1 MCFKRF
7 NIKISIYLFLFIF
20 LYSLLS
26 VIKAEDVNI
35 ISKKLYLSKQAVG
48 NYEIN
53 EIQFK
58 GNSYFTSNELKDY
71 ISSQASDL
79 SLPHRIL
86 LTLHKQTKINNAIPA
101 KVLLPRLGMA
111 IKLFSK
117 EYKFFNE
124 EIAFLD
130 VDILKNLY
138 HINGF
143 HFVKIHF
150 EFIPDTILCKNLL
163 IFYIEENDRYKISS
177 IEYKGLEELPEKVKN
192 RVNQNMKI
200 KKGDYFSEQII
211 ENEMNAINS
220 RLLNNGYMYTKW
232 DYPNVIMDTIS
243 KTDSIIGYFDVGK
256 RIKFG
261 EIIFVDS
268 TNNQKK
274 VANSTKEKLIL
285 FKPNDF
291 YAKFRIDRSIE
302 YLLSMGTFE
311 SVSID
316 TLKREYGAD
325 EEVRDFVIT
334 CNYMKL
340 KEWDV
345 GLFVDQTQ
353 IDNLVNAGING
364 SIKHRNLFGS
374 AQNVQL
380 FTDFSFK
387 DLNHFLSTFR
397 FPNYEFRVGCSY
409 TQPLLWKLNTSR
421 IALST
426 SFVYSIET
434 ISDLFKIATISI
446 PIKIPIKL
454 SHLAYFSNMQIDI
467 NFDRENPF
475 NFNKVL
481 TYALDSAKTQQDTN
495 NILRAFTLYGNIY
508 NYLNEPETHLFTSN
522 ILSLSL
528 TEDRRNHPFSPTRG
542 HFSYIG
548 IDGLNIFLSHPTIS
562 GSAKYFRGQII
573 HNHYFEMSPFTVLA
587 TKSKLGLTYLMD
599 EANSFVPLDRQFF
612 SGGANSV
619 RAWRARALRYYNIN
633 SLDEFNDENAKEYA
647 IDYIGSRTLIEGSLE
662 LRRNLSD
669 LSFGENLQGI
679 INNIWM
685 TLFFDVGNSFG
696 WYYEDG
702 NENAVNIKFSD
713 YITKLAVA
721 TGFGIRYET
730 PVGPIR
736 VDIAFPVYD
745 PMKQRKAF
753 SDCIVHFGIGHAF

>member
-7 NIKISIYLFLFIF
+7 NIKITIYLFLFIF
-20 LYSLLS
+20 LYSLFP

-58 GNSYFTSNELKDY
+58 GNSYFTSNELKEY

-86 LTLHKQTKINNAIPA
+86 LTLHKQTKINNAIPD
-101 KVLLPRLGMA
+101 KVLLPSLGMA

-130 VDILKNLY
+130 VEILKNLY

-143 HFVKIHF
+143 HFVKVHF
-150 EFIPDTILCKNLL
+150 EFFPDTILRKNLL
-163 IFYIEENDRYKISS
+163 IFYIKENDRYKISS
-177 IEYKGLEELPEKVKN
+177 IEYKGLEELPEKIKN
-192 RVNQNMKI
+192 RISQSMKI

-211 ENEMNAINS
+211 ENEMNTINS

-256 RIKFG
+256 QIKFG

-573 HNHYFEMSPFTVLA
+573 HNHYFEMSPVTVLA

-599 EANSFVPLDRQFF
+599 EANAFVPLDRQFF

-619 RAWRARALRYYNIN
+619 RAWRARTLRYYNIN

-669 LSFGENLQGI
+669 LSFGENLQGV

-721 TGFGIRYET
+721 TGLGIRYET